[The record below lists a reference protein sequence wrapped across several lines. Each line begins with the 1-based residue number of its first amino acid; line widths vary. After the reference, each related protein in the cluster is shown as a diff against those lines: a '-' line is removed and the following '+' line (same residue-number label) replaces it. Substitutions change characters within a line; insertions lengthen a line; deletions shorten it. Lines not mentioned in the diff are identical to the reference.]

1 LSGRFNRRTAV
12 ITGAGSGLGRALSLE
27 LARAGW
33 RVGIVDINDAG
44 AEETLELVERAGGRG
59 VVFRADVGAAGDVR
73 EMAEHYWSA
82 WGGVDLL
89 VNNAGVAVLGW
100 TGEIPLEDWRFIID
114 TNLWGAIHTCTEF
127 IPRMKAQGGGHIL
140 NIASIA
146 GIVSLAELAP
156 YNATKSAIVSMSETL
171 KSELAKSRIGV
182 TVACPIYFR
191 SRLADTMRNIDCWE
205 RDYFA
210 TALEKGRMDPARV
223 AEKIV
228 AAVERNRL
236 YVFPQAAAKV
246 LWAVQRL
253 APRSWYGLLA
263 LLNRLGL
270 ERPVMKVLSVLRLL

>member
-1 LSGRFNRRTAV
+1 MSSRFSRKTAV
-12 ITGAGSGLGRALSLE
+12 VTGAGSGLGRALSLE
-27 LARAGW
+27 LACVGW

-44 AEETLELVERAGGRG
+44 AEETLGLVERAGGSG
-59 VVFRADVGAAGDVR
+59 AVFHADVGVAGDVA
-73 EMAEHYWSA
+73 EMTQHFFAE

-100 TGEIPLEDWRFIID
+100 TGEIPLEDWRYIID
-114 TNLWGAIHTCTEF
+114 TNLWGVIHTCTEF
-127 IPRMKAQGGGHIL
+127 VPRMKAQGGGHIL

-156 YNATKSAIVSMSETL
+156 YNSTKSAIVSISETL

-191 SRLADTMRNIDCWE
+191 SHLADTMRNIDSWE
-205 RDYFA
+205 HDYFA
-210 TALEKGRMDPARV
+210 TALDKGRMDPARV
-223 AEKIV
+223 AEKLI

-246 LWAVQRL
+246 LWAVQRA
-253 APRSWYGLLA
+253 APGPWYWFLA

-270 ERPVMKVLSVLRLL
+270 ERPVMKVLSLMKLL